1 MKSNVLSIISLV
13 LISAVLI
20 TFCTSARIQK
30 TSDQTIKPL
39 TGTWELK
46 MYKYGYGTSEFR
58 KFPKGKRAIQL
69 ITDDYFTWVHLD
81 SATKKIYASASG
93 RYTYD
98 GNNFVVNVDYGLG
111 IDSYLGVQSKYT
123 VKVEDNLYFLSG
135 ELVDGFIIEEI
146 WERIH

>member
-1 MKSNVLSIISLV
+1 
-13 LISAVLI
+13 
-20 TFCTSARIQK
+20 
-30 TSDQTIKPL
+30 
-39 TGTWELK
+39 
-46 MYKYGYGTSEFR
+46 
-58 KFPKGKRAIQL
+58 
-69 ITDDYFTWVHLD
+69 
-81 SATKKIYASASG
+81 KKIYASASG

-111 IDSYLGVQSKYT
+111 MDSYLGVQSKYT